1 MAGAKKKIS
10 LLGAAVIGV
19 LAILSVVYL
28 FLVFWLLH
36 KSMDA
41 GCVANSSTVK
51 WGIAGWDLWEVKC
64 QLLGVNEVGDYIA
77 GLVSI
82 LATVWLIV
90 AFTWQAMELAH
101 QRHEFFVSN
110 GIALSRAAGED
121 VWRKIELWEALR
133 DRLIVAA
140 NGVDS
145 MKADLVGQRRGNSFQ
160 AVDEVR
166 DALQGRLTAVRA
178 ADFEGSKGA
187 AVLRVNEKIDQ
198 LGAILGALDGLKR
211 DPQLQPFGPLLI

>member
-1 MAGAKKKIS
+1 MKTSWFGSVFVGI
-10 LLGAAVIGV
+10 LVV
-19 LAILSVVYL
+19 LSVIYL
-28 FLVFWLLH
+28 FAVFWLLH

-41 GCVANSSTVK
+41 GCIVNTGTVK
-51 WGIAGWDLWEVKC
+51 WRISGWDLGEVKC
-64 QLLGVNEVGDYIA
+64 QLLGVNEVGDYVA

-101 QRHEFFVSN
+101 QRHEFSVSN

-133 DRLIVAA
+133 DRLMAAA
-140 NGVDS
+140 NGVDG
-145 MKADLVGQRRGNSFQ
+145 MKADLLGQRRGNSFQ

-166 DALQGRLTAVRA
+166 DALQGRLVAVSA
-178 ADFEGSKGA
+178 ADFEGSKGT
-187 AVLRVNEKIDQ
+187 AVLRVNEKIEQ
-198 LGAILGALDGLKR
+198 LGAILLALDELR
-211 DPQLQPFGPLLI
+211 HDPQLLRFGPLLI